1 MFSPGARDAK
11 TRRAKRSHREAT
23 RDTVAGLV
31 DANPAKALV
40 MSHIRQLVA
49 EGRAEWAWHENGD
62 IRLRLQTGETFLL
75 ADTAI
80 IRIA

>member
-11 TRRAKRSHREAT
+11 PRRGKRCGRHAT
-23 RDTVAGLV
+23 SDTIAGLGE
-31 DANPAKALV
+31 ANPAKALV
-40 MSHIRQLVA
+40 MRHIRQLVA

-62 IRLRLQTGETFLL
+62 IRLQLQTGETFLL
-75 ADTAI
+75 ADSVI